1 MATKIRLRRTGTT
14 NLATFRIVAADAR
27 SPRDGRFLEI
37 LGNYDPRKVDTD
49 KVSVKSE
56 RVQYWLSQGAQVTDA
71 VKPLL
76 KLAGIEL
83 PVKTRRRKKK
93 NSGAATETVET
104 TAAAP
109 ADSPTEETVAESEAA
124 PADVPAQESGSN
136 NE

>member
-14 NLATFRIVAADAR
+14 NLATFRIVAADSR

-37 LGNYDPRKVDTD
+37 LGHYDPRKVDAD
-49 KVSVKSE
+49 KVSVKTE
-56 RVQYWLSQGAQVTDA
+56 RVQYWIGTGAQITDA

-83 PVKTRRRKKK
+83 PVKARRSKKKK
-93 NSGAATETVET
+93 NAAPSIDTAPE

-109 ADSPTEETVAESEAA
+109 ADVPTEESAPVSE
-124 PADVPAQESGSN
+124 
-136 NE
+136 

>member
-14 NLATFRIVAADAR
+14 NLATFRIVAADSQ

-37 LGNYDPRKVDTD
+37 LGSYDPRKVDAE
-49 KVSVKSE
+49 KVSVKTE
-56 RVQYWLSQGAQVTDA
+56 RVQYWIGHGAQVTDA

-83 PVKTRRRKKK
+83 PVKARRKSKK
-93 NSGAATETVET
+93 SVASGT
-104 TAAAP
+104 TAEVLE
-109 ADSPTEETVAESEAA
+109 STVAVPE
-124 PADVPAQESGSN
+124 DVPVEKSAPV